1 MTRRDLG
8 RLVTGAL
15 TATAIDKTAIA
26 GSAAIPNLPKQWRED
41 FPALR
46 KSTASGRQAYLDSA
60 ATAQRSAAVINALV
74 DFYEA
79 CNANP
84 GKTQHAIA
92 RRAYEHYQAAR
103 QTLARFINA
112 QSVDE
117 IVWVRGTTPTS
128 KANTGI
134 LSLDCVGP

>member
-8 RLVTGAL
+8 RLLTGAL
-15 TATAIDKTAIA
+15 TATAIAKEAIGGRATAP
-26 GSAAIPNLPKQWRED
+26 SLPEHWRED

-46 KSTASGRQAYLDSA
+46 KSTESVRHVYLDSA

-74 DFYEA
+74 GFYEGS
-79 CNANP
+79 NANP

-103 QTLARFINA
+103 QTLARFIHA
-112 QSVDE
+112 PSV
-117 IVWVRGTTPTS
+117 PTS
-128 KANTGI
+128 HLRSHSIQG
-134 LSLDCVGP
+134 